1 LKRSTYEGEKGESM
15 MNHRSVAIT
24 VTSGKGGVGKSTT
37 VASLGLGL
45 AQLGYKV
52 CLVDTDIG
60 LRKLDL
66 MLGLE
71 NRIVYDL
78 VDVIEGVSKL
88 RQSLVRHKEYNQ
100 LALLPA
106 AQTRYKEEVSPEQVQ
121 AIVDELRNEFDYILI
136 DSPAGIEG
144 GFRNAIASADRAI
157 LVVNPEIP
165 SVRDSDRVIGLLESA
180 NIRQIDLIVN
190 RVQPGMVRDGD
201 MLSVERVQSHLAIN
215 LLGIVPEDKRIIR
228 SSNTGEPVILDHKSL
243 AGKAFANIARRLI
256 GEEVPF
262 LELESSTIITRIK
275 RLFHIA

>member
-1 LKRSTYEGEKGESM
+1 M
-15 MNHRSVAIT
+15 AIT

-78 VDVIEGVSKL
+78 VDVIEGVCQL
-88 RQSLVRHKEYNQ
+88 RQSLVRHKEFPE

-106 AQTRYKEEVSPEQVQ
+106 AQTRYKEEVSPDQLTAV
-121 AIVDELRNEFDYILI
+121 VDELRKEFDYILI

-144 GFRNAIASADRAI
+144 GFRNAIAPADRAI

-165 SVRDSDRVIGLLESA
+165 SVRDSDRVIGLLEAA
-180 NIRQIDLIVN
+180 NVKHIDLVVN

-201 MLSVERVQSHLAIN
+201 MLSVERVQSHLAIS
-215 LLGIVPEDKRIIR
+215 LLGVVPEDKRIIR
-228 SSNTGEPVILDHKSL
+228 SSNTGEPVILDAKSM
-243 AGKAFANIARRLI
+243 AGKAFSNIARRI
-256 GEEVPF
+256 AGEDVPF
-262 LELESSTIITRIK
+262 LELEETNLITKIK
-275 RLFHIA
+275 RLFSIA

>member
-1 LKRSTYEGEKGESM
+1 
-15 MNHRSVAIT
+15 MNRNSVAIT

-45 AQLGYKV
+45 AQLGYRV
-52 CLVDTDIG
+52 CLMDTDIG

-78 VDVIEGVSKL
+78 VDLIEGVCKL
-88 RQSLVRHKEYNQ
+88 RQSLVRHKEYPD

-106 AQTRYKEEVSPEQVQ
+106 AQTRYKEEVSPEQVLH
-121 AIVDELRNEFDYILI
+121 VVEELKKEFDYILI

-144 GFRNAIASADRAI
+144 GFRNAIAPADRAI

-180 NIRQIDLIVN
+180 NLEKIDLIVN

-201 MLSVERVQSHLAIN
+201 MLSVERVQNHLAIN

-228 SSNTGEPVILDHKSL
+228 SSNTGEPVILDHKSI
-243 AGKAFANIARRLI
+243 AGKAYSNIARRLI
-256 GEEVPF
+256 GEDVPF
-262 LELESSTIITRIK
+262 LELESSTLITKIK

>member
-1 LKRSTYEGEKGESM
+1 
-15 MNHRSVAIT
+15 MNRNSVAIT

-45 AQLGYKV
+45 TQLGYRV
-52 CLVDTDIG
+52 CLLDTDIG

-78 VDVIEGVSKL
+78 VDLIEGVCKL
-88 RQSLVRHKEYNQ
+88 RQSLVRHKEYPD

-106 AQTRYKEEVSPEQVQ
+106 AQTRYKEEVSPEQVMY
-121 AIVDELRNEFDYILI
+121 VVEELKKEFDFILI

-144 GFRNAIASADRAI
+144 GFRNAIAPADRAI

-180 NIRQIDLIVN
+180 NLEKIDLIVN

-201 MLSVERVQSHLAIN
+201 MLSVERVQNHLAIN

-228 SSNTGEPVILDHKSL
+228 SSNTGEPVILDQKSI
-243 AGKAFANIARRLI
+243 AGKAYSNIARRLI
-256 GEEVPF
+256 GEDVPF
-262 LELESSTIITRIK
+262 LELESSTLITKIK

>member
-1 LKRSTYEGEKGESM
+1 
-15 MNHRSVAIT
+15 MNHRSMAIT

-78 VDVIEGVSKL
+78 VDVIEGVCQL
-88 RQSLVRHKEYNQ
+88 RQSLVRHKEFPE

-106 AQTRYKEEVSPEQVQ
+106 AQTRYKEEVSPDQLTAV
-121 AIVDELRNEFDYILI
+121 VDELRKEFDYILI

-144 GFRNAIASADRAI
+144 GFRNAIAPADRAI

-165 SVRDSDRVIGLLESA
+165 SVRDSDRVIGLLEAA
-180 NIRQIDLIVN
+180 NVKHIDLVVN

-201 MLSVERVQSHLAIN
+201 MLSVERVQSHLAIS
-215 LLGIVPEDKRIIR
+215 LLGVVPEDKRIIR
-228 SSNTGEPVILDHKSL
+228 SSNTGEPVILDAKSM
-243 AGKAFANIARRLI
+243 AGKAFSNIARRI
-256 GEEVPF
+256 AGEDVPF
-262 LELESSTIITRIK
+262 LELEETNLITKIK
-275 RLFHIA
+275 RLFSIA

>member
-1 LKRSTYEGEKGESM
+1 
-15 MNHRSVAIT
+15 MNHSSVAIT

-52 CLVDTDIG
+52 CLIDTDIG

-78 VDVIEGVSKL
+78 VDAIEGVCKL
-88 RQSLVRHKEYNQ
+88 RQALVRHKEFPE

-106 AQTRYKEEVSPEQVQ
+106 AQTRYKEEVSPSQIK
-121 AIVDELRNEFDYILI
+121 AIVGELRKEFDYLLI

-144 GFRNAIASADRAI
+144 GFRNAIAAADRAI

-165 SVRDSDRVIGLLESA
+165 SVRDSDRVIGLLEA
-180 NIRQIDLIVN
+180 AGIEQIDLIVN

-201 MLSVERVQSHLAIN
+201 MLSVERVQNHLAIN

-228 SSNTGEPVILDHKSL
+228 SSNTGEPVILDSKSL
-243 AGKAFANIARRLI
+243 AGKAFSNIARRI
-256 GEEVPF
+256 TGEEVPF
-262 LELESSTIITRIK
+262 LELENSTLITRIK

>member
-1 LKRSTYEGEKGESM
+1 
-15 MNHRSVAIT
+15 MNQSRAIT

-37 VASLGLGL
+37 VASVGLGL
-45 AQLGYKV
+45 AQLGHRV
-52 CLVDTDIG
+52 CLLDTDIG

-78 VDVIEGVSKL
+78 VDAIEGVCKL
-88 RQSLVRHKEYNQ
+88 RQALVRHKEYPE

-106 AQTRYKEEVSPEQVQ
+106 AQTRYKEEVTPAQMKQ
-121 AIVDELRNEFDYILI
+121 IVDELRNEFDYILI

-144 GFRNAIASADRAI
+144 GFRNAISAADQAI

-180 NIRQIDLIVN
+180 SLTHIDLVVN
-190 RVQPGMVRDGD
+190 RVQAGMVKDGD
-201 MLSVERVQSHLAIN
+201 MLSVERVQDHLAIS

-228 SSNTGEPVILDHKSL
+228 SSNTGEPVILDQKSI
-243 AGKAFANIARRLI
+243 AGKAFSNIARRI
-256 GEEVPF
+256 TGEEVPF
-262 LELESSTIITRIK
+262 IEMEPATLISKIK

>member
-1 LKRSTYEGEKGESM
+1 
-15 MNHRSVAIT
+15 MNHRPIAIT

-37 VASLGLGL
+37 VASVGLGL
-45 AQLGYKV
+45 AQLGKKV

-88 RQSLVRHKEYNQ
+88 RQSLVRHKEYPK

-106 AQTRYKEEVSPEQVQ
+106 AQTRYKEEVSPDQVKN
-121 AIVDELRNEFDYILI
+121 VVEELKQEFDFIII

-144 GFRNAIASADRAI
+144 GFRNAIAAADQAI

-180 NIRQIDLIVN
+180 NLNKIDLVVN

-201 MLSVERVQSHLAIN
+201 MLSVERVQNHLAIN
-215 LLGIVPEDKRIIR
+215 LLGIVPEDRRIIR
-228 SSNTGEPVILDHKSL
+228 SSNTGEPVILDYKSM
-243 AGKAFANIARRLI
+243 AGKAFSNIARRLL

-262 LELESSTIITRIK
+262 LELEASTLITRIK

>member
-1 LKRSTYEGEKGESM
+1 
-15 MNHRSVAIT
+15 MNHQAVAIT

-37 VASLGLGL
+37 VASVGLGL
-45 AQLGYKV
+45 AQLGFKV

-78 VDVIEGVSKL
+78 VDVIEENCKL
-88 RQSLVRHKEYNQ
+88 RQALVRHKEYPE

-106 AQTRYKEEVSPEQVQ
+106 AQTRYKEEVSPAQVKLL
-121 AIVDELRNEFDYILI
+121 VNELRKEFDYIII

-144 GFRNAIASADRAI
+144 GFRNAIAAADRAMLI
-157 LVVNPEIP
+157 VNPEIP

-180 NIRQIDLIVN
+180 NLDQIDLIVN
-190 RVQPGMVRDGD
+190 RVQPGMVKDGD
-201 MLSVERVQSHLAIN
+201 MLSVERVQNHLAIN
-215 LLGIVPEDKRIIR
+215 LLGIIPEDRRIIR
-228 SSNTGEPVILDHKSL
+228 SSNTGEPVILDDKSV
-243 AGKAFANIARRLI
+243 AGQAFSNIARRI
-256 GEEVPF
+256 AGEEVPF
-262 LELESSTIITRIK
+262 LELESATLISKIK

>member
-1 LKRSTYEGEKGESM
+1 
-15 MNHRSVAIT
+15 MNHRPVAIT

-37 VASLGLGL
+37 VASVGLGL
-45 AQLGYKV
+45 AQLGQRV

-78 VDVIEGVSKL
+78 VDVVEGVSKL
-88 RQSLVRHKEYNQ
+88 RQSLVRHKEYPK

-106 AQTRYKEEVSPEQVQ
+106 AQTRYKEEVSPSQVKQ
-121 AIVDELRNEFDYILI
+121 VVDELKEEFDYIII

-144 GFRNAIASADRAI
+144 GFRNAIAAADQAI

-180 NIRQIDLIVN
+180 NLSKIDLIVN

-201 MLSVERVQSHLAIN
+201 MLSVERVQNHLAIN
-215 LLGIVPEDKRIIR
+215 LLGIVPEDRRIIR
-228 SSNTGEPVILDHKSL
+228 SSNTGEPVILDYKSM
-243 AGKAFANIARRLI
+243 AGKAFSNISRRLT
-256 GEEVPF
+256 GEEVPY
-262 LELESSTIITRIK
+262 LELEASTLITRIK